1 MVGETGIVN
10 LFHLSCCLVIRALE
24 LGCLVVSLL
33 TNQREGNIRGGDTW
47 GGGAVIVST
56 TAAQALVPCCTGFC
70 KTLATLY

>member
-10 LFHLSCCLVIRALE
+10 LFHLSCCLVIGALE

-33 TNQREGNIRGGDTW
+33 TKDNIRGRDTW

-56 TAAQALVPCCTGFC
+56 TAAQA
-70 KTLATLY
+70 